1 MDLEEASKMCAPL
14 PLAKVELVY
23 KLIRTGV
30 CLTYP
35 QKITEN
41 GDFAPS
47 LGSSFY
53 CSASL
58 TVRTFSLI
66 PHLNLRCCSFSPVCP
81 VIFSV
86 DVMVI

>member
-1 MDLEEASKMCAPL
+1 MDLEEASKMRAPL

-41 GDFAPS
+41 GDFTPS
-47 LGSSFY
+47 LGSLFY
-53 CSASL
+53 CSASV
-58 TVRTFSLI
+58 TV
-66 PHLNLRCCSFSPVCP
+66 PHTSPKSPVLQFQP
-81 VIFSV
+81 SV
-86 DVMVI
+86 P